1 MPFLNNDSA
10 FALIVPRTAGIAT
23 HAQVL
28 GISLAMSPDV
38 PSLSPAGK
46 VQPFQRGFSA
56 NLGRNQAS
64 SFLNTTGIHEVL
76 SHLRQLE
83 AARPEK
89 SGLSIHRFGV

>member
-46 VQPFQRGFSA
+46 VQPFPRGFSA

-64 SFLNTTGIHEVL
+64 SFLTQQGFMKCSPIL
-76 SHLRQLE
+76 DSLKLRDRKIV
-83 AARPEK
+83 A
-89 SGLSIHRFGV
+89 